1 MRIGGQC
8 SGVKTGTSFSS
19 PTIKWAAYL
28 PPGRLGAGASQLWL
42 SSWLGGPVRVG
53 ALAWPSR
60 AHRGLSWAQGRKPQ
74 VCALDRPFPRSQERV
89 RLGSLWRGAR
99 RARGARGTG
108 PQSRGGVPCPG
119 RWGRREE
126 ALGPPHGRQS
136 SQLEPAR
143 RPPGA
148 GPGKD
153 CLATCLRMRPSQF
166 EPQWRVCCGPGC
178 FRCGA
183 NAGVVCSLAPL
194 SLGAVGSRVYFILL
208 FSSEGAKAAPRA
220 GTWNPRLGHQPVS
233 AQPEEIHLALRR
245 P

>member
-1 MRIGGQC
+1 M
-8 SGVKTGTSFSS
+8 
-19 PTIKWAAYL
+19 
-28 PPGRLGAGASQLWL
+28 
-42 SSWLGGPVRVG
+42 
-53 ALAWPSR
+53 
-60 AHRGLSWAQGRKPQ
+60 
-74 VCALDRPFPRSQERV
+74 CALDCPFPRSQERV
-89 RLGSLWRGAR
+89 CLGSLWRGAR
-99 RARGARGTG
+99 RARGARGTV

-183 NAGVVCSLAPL
+183 SGL
-194 SLGAVGSRVYFILL
+194 
-208 FSSEGAKAAPRA
+208 
-220 GTWNPRLGHQPVS
+220 
-233 AQPEEIHLALRR
+233 EIHDLDTSRFPGGLSRRNPLGLEASLVWCFVFLVRLRCPRSRPPALTPPATPSPDSHCQAPTSQVRGS
-245 P
+245 PTSGAGLQGALS